1 MDKKLIK
8 SATKKLELL
17 NIVLH
22 EAHFTRNPSHE
33 DTSSY
38 PSGLKQQ
45 TKLGIQSEEIVYEAD
60 KKKFNLLRVYVSLGS
75 RAVSSEQ
82 QKKPPTVFYS
92 VEAIFRVDYLVKGE
106 LSKGE
111 VREFTEFNSAH
122 NVWPF
127 WRQHVFTTAKVA
139 ELPHIDVP
147 LMRGIASPR
156 KKLSTKKI
164 AR

>member
-22 EAHFTRNPSHE
+22 EAHLTRNPSHE
-33 DTSSY
+33 DASSY

-45 TKLGIQSEEIVYEAD
+45 EKLGIQSDEIVYETD
-60 KKKFNLLRVYVSLGS
+60 KKKFNLLRVYVSLGN
-75 RAVSSEQ
+75 RAVSSEKQ
-82 QKKPPTVFYS
+82 GASPTVFYS
-92 VEAIFRVDYLVKGE
+92 IEATFRVDYLVKGE

-111 VREFTEFNSAH
+111 VREFSEFNSVH

-127 WRQHVFTTAKVA
+127 WRQHVFTTVKIA
-139 ELPHIDVP
+139 ELPHVDVP
-147 LMRGIASPR
+147 LMRGILSSR
-156 KKLSTKKI
+156 KKPSAKKI
-164 AR
+164 V